1 MNTKFVN
8 YANRGM
14 TLEEDINH
22 TNEYYLIHDIAV
34 IYKKPTPIK
43 VIKTNYNKAKINE
56 AYFATTSTL
65 DYNGIYKGKY
75 IEFDCKETSSKTSFP
90 LLNIHKHQ
98 LNHLEKILKHGG
110 ICFLIIRFSSLN
122 KTYLLMGDKLVSYI
136 EKSSRKSIPISYFE
150 DNCPEIIL
158 KYSPRLDYISVIDK
172 IINKKGSWYNE
183 EKKEK

>member
-98 LNHLEKILKHGG
+98 LNHIEKILKHGG

-122 KTYLLMGDKLVSYI
+122 KTYILMGDKLVSYI

-150 DNCPEIIL
+150 DNCPKIIL